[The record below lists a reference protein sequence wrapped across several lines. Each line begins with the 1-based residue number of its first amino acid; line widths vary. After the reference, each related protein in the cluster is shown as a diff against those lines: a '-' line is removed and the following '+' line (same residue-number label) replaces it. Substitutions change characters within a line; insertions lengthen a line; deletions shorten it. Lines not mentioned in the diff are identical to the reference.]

1 MLVRRIARPL
11 LAAVFITGGID
22 ALRHPA
28 GKADRAEPFIKRA
41 RGALPALVPSDPEN
55 LVRLNGA
62 IQVGAGALL
71 ATGTA
76 PRVASLTLAGSL
88 LPTTLAGHA
97 FWQEP
102 DPAQRAAQRTQF
114 FKNISLLGGL
124 LIAGVD
130 TEGKP
135 SLGWRGRRA
144 ARHASEAVLAALPS
158 AQNGEARAAVGER
171 LQSAS
176 ERVRELAAEA
186 AERGAALAETAQ
198 ERAPELLT
206 LARQHGAEWTEAAA
220 ERGAALAETA
230 QERAPELLSLAR
242 EHGAEWTETAA
253 ERGAQLGHTVGV
265 GTERAVRRA
274 RRAVADLGS

>member
-11 LAAVFITGGID
+11 LATVFITGGID

-28 GKADRAEPFIKRA
+28 GKADIAEPVIQQA
-41 RGALPALVPSDPEN
+41 HGALPDRVAALVPSDPTN

-71 ATGTA
+71 AIGKA
-76 PRVASLTLAGSL
+76 PRIASLTLASSL

-97 FWQEP
+97 FWNES
-102 DPAQRAAQRTQF
+102 DPLQRAAHRTQF
-114 FKNISLLGGL
+114 FKNMSLLGGL

-144 ARHASEAVLAALPS
+144 ARQASDAVLAALPALPTAKES
-158 AQNGEARAAVGER
+158 EAHGAVGER

-186 AERGAALAETAQ
+186 AERGAVLAETAQ
-198 ERAPELLT
+198 EHAPELLA
-206 LARQHGAEWTEAAA
+206 LAR

-230 QERAPELLSLAR
+230 QERAPELLALAR
-242 EHGAEWTETAA
+242 EHGTEWTETAA
-253 ERGAQLGHTVGV
+253 ERGARLGHTVGV

-274 RRAVADLGS
+274 RRAVADLNS

>member
-11 LAAVFITGGID
+11 LATVFITGGID

-28 GKADRAEPFIKRA
+28 GKADVAEPVIQQA
-41 RGALPALVPSDPEN
+41 HGALPDRVAALVPSDPTN

-71 ATGTA
+71 AIGKA

-97 FWQEP
+97 FWRES
-102 DPAQRAAQRTQF
+102 DPVQRAAHRTQF
-114 FKNISLLGGL
+114 FKNMSLLGGL

-144 ARHASEAVLAALPS
+144 ARQASEAVLAALPT
-158 AQNGEARAAVGER
+158 APDGESHAAIGER

-186 AERGAALAETAQ
+186 AERGVALAETAQ
-198 ERAPELLT
+198 EHAPELLA
-206 LARQHGAEWTEAAA
+206 LAR

-230 QERAPELLSLAR
+230 QEHAPELLALAR

-253 ERGAQLGHTVGV
+253 ERGARLGQTVGV

-274 RRAVADLGS
+274 RRAVADLNS

>member
-11 LAAVFITGGID
+11 LATVFITGGID

-28 GKADRAEPFIKRA
+28 GKAAVAQPFIARA
-41 RGALPALVPSDPEN
+41 HGALPDGVAGLVPTRPEN

-71 ATGTA
+71 ATSTV
-76 PRVASLTLAGSL
+76 PRVASLVLAGSL

-97 FWQEP
+97 FWAES
-102 DPAQRAAQRTQF
+102 DPAQRAAHRTQF
-114 FKNISLLGGL
+114 FKNMSLLGGL

-130 TEGKP
+130 TEGRP

-144 ARHASEAVLAALPS
+144 ARQASDAVLAALP
-158 AQNGEARAAVGER
+158 AAPDGEVHAAVGDR

-186 AERGAALAETAQ
+186 AERGSALAEAAQ
-198 ERAPELLT
+198 ERAPELL
-206 LARQHGAEWTEAAA
+206 A
-220 ERGAALAETA
+220 
-230 QERAPELLSLAR
+230 LAR
-242 EHGAEWTETAA
+242 EHGAEWTDAAA
-253 ERGAQLGHTVGV
+253 ERGVHLSHTVGV
-265 GTERAVRRA
+265 STERAVRRA

>member
-11 LAAVFITGGID
+11 LATVFITGGID

-28 GKADRAEPFIKRA
+28 GKADIAEPVIQQA
-41 RGALPALVPSDPEN
+41 HGALPDRVAALVPSDPTN

-71 ATGTA
+71 AIGKA
-76 PRVASLTLAGSL
+76 PRIASLTLAGSL

-97 FWQEP
+97 FWNES
-102 DPAQRAAQRTQF
+102 DPVQRAAHRTQF
-114 FKNISLLGGL
+114 FKNMSLLGGL

-144 ARHASEAVLAALPS
+144 ARQASDAVLAALPALPTAKES
-158 AQNGEARAAVGER
+158 EAHGAVGER

-186 AERGAALAETAQ
+186 AERGAVLAETAQ
-198 ERAPELLT
+198 EHAPELLA
-206 LARQHGAEWTEAAA
+206 LAR

-230 QERAPELLSLAR
+230 QERAPELLALAR
-242 EHGAEWTETAA
+242 EHGTEWTETAA
-253 ERGAQLGHTVGV
+253 ERGARLGHTVGV

-274 RRAVADLGS
+274 RRAVADLNS